1 MMGSIRRSALLAVVI
16 ALAAAAIAAPATFAQ
31 EYPESG
37 VSVGGAVTG
46 GGHRGSTGIAP
57 GVVISGGT
65 VSNTTGIGV
74 NVGGG
79 SSIGATSGG
88 DDSAAVVQ

>member
-1 MMGSIRRSALLAVVI
+1 MKGINLRRAIL
-16 ALAAAAIAAPATFAQ
+16 AAAIALASVSIVVPATMAQ
-31 EYPESG
+31 DNPSSIVSIGG
-37 VSVGGAVTG
+37 VAGS
-46 GGHRGSTGIAP
+46 GHRGSTAVAP

-79 SSIGATSGG
+79 SSIGSTIGG